1 MKSIFDLENRL
12 DINSEFERLVRELY
26 EDRNAA
32 LYAEDEYHQKEY
44 STLMEAI
51 DKMIFLKWKYR
62 DTFIDVDEYLE
73 YIGIDYERTL
83 IYGADP
89 IDKTNFLYFLE
100 FLANMW
106 VLIKKEDS
114 IELSQRA
121 IAVMENIPKILE
133 KMNYKIEKVNEE
145 KYIITKRNAD
155 VDSALTKVP
164 ENIASLLLEY
174 NDFRIQ
180 SDIEAKKKIL
190 KDIDLYIEKHKE
202 IKEQTDSEL
211 YNSIGMVVNKMGVNH
226 PIKEEPFKS
235 FREKRLIEWY
245 DKCFLMMIH
254 AIRTVEVNKI
264 KKERKEL
271 LNNN

>member
-12 DINSEFERLVRELY
+12 DINNEFEKLVRELY

-32 LYAEDEYHQKEY
+32 LYAEDKYRPKEY
-44 STLMEAI
+44 STLIEAI

-73 YIGIDYERTL
+73 HIGVDYERTL
-83 IYGADP
+83 IYGAAP
-89 IDKTNFLYFLE
+89 IDKINFLYFLE

-121 IAVMENIPKILE
+121 IAVMKNIHKILE
-133 KMNYKIEKVNEE
+133 KMNYKLKELEDKVV
-145 KYIITKRNAD
+145 IVKRDSD
-155 VDSALTKVP
+155 VDSVLTLVP
-164 ENIASLLLEY
+164 VDIANILLEY

-180 SDIEAKKKIL
+180 NDIEAKKKIL

-235 FREKRLIEWY
+235 FKEKQLIEWY

-254 AIRTVEVNKI
+254 AIRTVEVNKT
-264 KKERKEL
+264 KQERKEL